1 MQNHEF
7 TDDVAITFA
16 LTKNVAIKKFKKL
29 YSYVDSAYVWKI
41 RFWECV
47 KRVAILTDY

>member
-1 MQNHEF
+1 MFLWCYSKANQMQNHEF

-29 YSYVDSAYVWKI
+29 YSYVDSAYV
-41 RFWECV
+41 
-47 KRVAILTDY
+47 